1 MKVGGM
7 GNIRNIR
14 ESVRDF
20 KKSGDQLKW
29 THSNVTFCGYN
40 VFGCCLIIN
49 AFSLLSIRSK
59 KECFN
64 HSSTKNEV
72 FH

>member
-40 VFGCCLIIN
+40 VVGCWFNYQCILFVID
-49 AFSLLSIRSK
+49 SIQKRM
-59 KECFN
+59 FQP
-64 HSSTKNEV
+64 
-72 FH
+72 